1 MGEPKTGH
9 FKVPKGLRR
18 PKAQVIILT
27 GPSGSGKTSLSSK
40 VGLPSISLDH
50 FYRDEDEEDLPR
62 IKGVI
67 DWDDP
72 ASWNAQ
78 DALVALEQL
87 CTEGETEVPIYDIPS
102 NRRTGT
108 RSIKLGDH
116 KLFIAEGIF
125 ASELVAPL
133 LEEGLLADAVCI
145 ARSPLRNAWF
155 RLLRDLAEARKTV
168 PVLLF
173 RGARLAREAPAKV
186 RQWLSQGCRR
196 VGSLDE
202 AEESIN
208 LMLHRTRLGSA
219 AKKAGS

>member
-1 MGEPKTGH
+1 MTEAKTDPSN
-9 FKVPKGLRR
+9 VAKGSQR

-50 FYRDEDEEDLPR
+50 FYRDEDEDGLPQ
-62 IKGVI
+62 IKGNI

-72 ASWNAQ
+72 ASWNAE
-78 DALVALEQL
+78 DALAALSRL
-87 CTEGETEVPIYDIPS
+87 CSEGEAELPIYDIPS

-108 RSIKLGDH
+108 KTVTLGDH

-125 ASELVAPL
+125 ASELVGPL
-133 LEEGLLADAVCI
+133 IEEGLLADAVCI

-155 RLLRDLAEARKTV
+155 RLLRDLAEARKSV

-173 RGARLAREAPAKV
+173 RGARLAREEPAKV